1 MARKGKIT
9 MANFKDYLKAKSE
22 KTTQPKE
29 KFEGYWKEDPN
40 LSLAQFRPNAKDKD
54 GNEIYDE
61 NLKKVG
67 WDARNGLNKT
77 LKEIFDKDKN
87 IIPQLYT
94 EEGKNDLD
102 RIAEDPEFKNKN
114 TFPAR
119 ANVTVEYAVYTKDF
133 TGKDSV
139 EHKKGDPI
147 MKKDGTQAINA
158 KAEYSMGKDI
168 LSLSLTNKGE
178 ITDITARTGVQK
190 DVSATFV
197 KKDDLANSD
206 LDRKLKALAAA
217 IIDGGYVKTFE
228 PKAQAQNYE
237 RKGMSPNAKLF
248 AVCEYIKDAVGV
260 TKVKDADGNEKDNYD
275 NATAFVHYNKE
286 ENGHPAS
293 VSVNYDT
300 GKDTSTSISIGIAH
314 GDFYAKSTELV
325 RNTDGKF
332 VPLAKDDN
340 GKPVSEFVNEPA
352 DLAGM
357 PENIGNALKEILG
370 FEQALFK
377 ASQEISATMTEKTP
391 DGKPS
396 VFCAYHNGRDT
407 LYIKDSAADKAI
419 EVSLSGKVSE
429 ITVTDKDGKKE
440 YNRKDVDAS
449 SLTGVYK
456 EAYDKADACIK
467 MKREKEK
474 GQEISD

>member
-1 MARKGKIT
+1 MARKGQII
-9 MANFKDYLKAKSE
+9 MANFKDFMKSKAEHTS
-22 KTTQPKE
+22 QPKE
-29 KFEGYWKEDPN
+29 KFEGYWKDDPN

-61 NLKKVG
+61 NLKKAG

-77 LKEIFDKDKN
+77 LREIFDKDKN
-87 IIPQLYT
+87 IIPQVYT

-119 ANVTVEYAVYTKDF
+119 ANVTVEYAVYTNDF
-133 TGKDSV
+133 TGKDGV

-168 LSLSLTNKGE
+168 LSISLTNKGE
-178 ITDITARTGVQK
+178 ITDLSARTGVQK
-190 DVSATFV
+190 GVSPTFV

-206 LDRKLKALAAA
+206 LDKKLKALAAA
-217 IIDGGYVKTFE
+217 IINGGYVKTFE
-228 PKAQAQNYE
+228 PKTQSNE
-237 RKGMSPNAKLF
+237 NKGMSPNAKLF
-248 AVCEYIKDAVGV
+248 AAYEYIKEAVGC
-260 TKVKDADGNEKDNYD
+260 TKVKGEDGKEKDNYE
-275 NATAFVHYNKE
+275 NATAYVRYNKE

-293 VSVNYDT
+293 VSVNYET
-300 GKDTSTSISIGIAH
+300 GADTSTSLTIGIAH

-325 RNTDGKF
+325 KNTDGKF
-332 VPLAKDDN
+332 VPFKDDE
-340 GKPVSEFVNEPA
+340 GKNVSEFLNSPA
-352 DLAGM
+352 DLAGI
-357 PENIGNALKEILG
+357 PADVKGAITEILG
-370 FEQALFK
+370 FENALFK
-377 ASQEISATMTEKTP
+377 ASQEISASMTEKDA
-391 DGKPS
+391 DGKPA

-407 LYIKDSAADKAI
+407 LYVKDSAADKAVEI
-419 EVSLSGKVSE
+419 SANGKVSE

-440 YNRKDVDAS
+440 YGRKDVDPAS
-449 SLTGVYK
+449 LAGVYK

-467 MKREKEK
+467 MKEEKEK
-474 GQEISD
+474 GQEIAD

>member
-1 MARKGKIT
+1 

-22 KTTQPKE
+22 KATQPKE
-29 KFEGYWKEDPN
+29 KFEGYWKDDPN
-40 LSLAQFRPNAKDKD
+40 LSLAQFRPNAKKD
-54 GNEIYDE
+54 GKEIYDE
-61 NLKKVG
+61 NLKKIG

-87 IIPQLYT
+87 IIPQVYT

-133 TGKDSV
+133 TGKDDV

-147 MKKDGTQAINA
+147 LKRDGTQAINI

-178 ITDITARTGVQK
+178 ITDLTARTGIQEGVK
-190 DVSATFV
+190 PTFV

-206 LDRKLKALAAA
+206 LDRKLKALAAV

-228 PKAQAQNYE
+228 PKAQAQ
-237 RKGMSPNAKLF
+237 GMSPNAKLV

-260 TKVKDADGNEKDNYD
+260 TKVKDEDGNEKDNYD
-275 NATAFVHYNKE
+275 NATAFVRYNKE
-286 ENGHPAS
+286 ENGHSAS

-332 VPLAKDDN
+332 VPLTKDDK
-340 GKPVSEFVNEPA
+340 GKPVSEFINEPA
-352 DLAGM
+352 DLVGI

-377 ASQEISATMTEKTP
+377 ASQEISATMTEKDA
-391 DGKPS
+391 DGKPA
-396 VFCAYHNGRDT
+396 VFCVYHNGRDT
-407 LYIKDSAADKAI
+407 LYIKDSAVDKAI

-449 SLTGVYK
+449 SLKGVYK